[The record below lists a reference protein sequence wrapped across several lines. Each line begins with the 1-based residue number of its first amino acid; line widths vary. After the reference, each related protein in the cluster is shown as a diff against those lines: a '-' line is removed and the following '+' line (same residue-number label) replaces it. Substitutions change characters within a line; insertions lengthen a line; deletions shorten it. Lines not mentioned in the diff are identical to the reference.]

1 MKRSRINM
9 IVISVLI
16 AVLGVTACATP
27 KTGSVPTPAVQSCPT
42 TSPLSCPTSAV
53 KANPLTNAWR
63 WGGNS
68 SNVNVII
75 TFNPGDQCSMDIIN
89 PIEGGAMR
97 YEIVTNDQTYQNY
110 VIWTVT
116 LAPGKTIEDLKAAP
130 RDPYNPPSFVS
141 SLVNG
146 NIVSPMSRAWIFS
159 LPDTTKGP
167 FYFGC
172 MVQGPQDIK
181 IIGYLGPV
189 EAAVEVP

>member
-1 MKRSRINM
+1 MKRSRSYM
-9 IVISVLI
+9 VVICVLI

-27 KTGSVPTPAVQSCPT
+27 KTSSVLMPTALSCPT
-42 TSPLSCPTSAV
+42 TAPSSCPTTAV

-63 WGGNS
+63 WGGS
-68 SNVNVII
+68 SNNVNVII
-75 TFNPGDQCSMDIIN
+75 TFNPGDQCSMEIIN

-116 LAPGKTIEDLKAAP
+116 LDPGKTIEDLKAAP
-130 RDPYNPPSFVS
+130 RDPYNPPSFVNS
-141 SLVNG
+141 VVNG
-146 NIVSPMSRAWIFS
+146 NIVSPMSRAWVFS

-172 MVQGPQDIK
+172 MVQGPQYLK
-181 IIGYLGPV
+181 IIDYLGPV
-189 EAAVEVP
+189 EAAAKTP